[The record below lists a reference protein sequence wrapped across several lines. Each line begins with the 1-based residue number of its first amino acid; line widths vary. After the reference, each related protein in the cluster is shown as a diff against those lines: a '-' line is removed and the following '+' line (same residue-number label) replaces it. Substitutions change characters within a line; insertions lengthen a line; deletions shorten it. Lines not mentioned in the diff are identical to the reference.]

1 MAIGTSSG
9 AYYDTDFH
17 HEAGINTDPSVD
29 NNVVTPKET
38 PTDDIVAPPGKVE
51 LDKATKPTLTPVSD
65 QSRLYVSPQKDYDTK
80 LTHDEENAY
89 QSKYGNDPNTT
100 QDYDMRGYYKA
111 NPDVDPNAPGTHYP
125 DTFKKPSHPTF
136 SDESMYHSEETPGG
150 HWTKGEGDSWTFRPS
165 TQNIRNGLGIT
176 KEYLERSDPNVKLD
190 LPNIEDVPHHDNIE
204 KSFQD
209 LWQALKLP
217 GDVYKGKIDMS
228 SPEGIKRAVDLT
240 LMMSPLSAGHRGTII
255 PPEGVNT
262 RVSPDMPTSEAV
274 SRVRNQPSNIGEDV
288 SREEML
294 RGASNEEL
302 QAKIQNYDQHVMH
315 GPLGDIHEGAPNIE
329 LERREGATARS
340 EGRTPLSIDERP
352 PNNHFNQSGMTPSQ
366 VADEYM
372 ALRSNRGSGEADR
385 YLDNFERHA
394 ARHELN
400 EFDTHLEGNFS
411 SSHPGYEV
419 EDYHDPIKDI
429 KNWDVIGSK
438 KNMNLLENPHSS
450 RSPFNHSFGFMTDD
464 GKVGTL
470 SVSELNDG
478 KKLYVNGIFG
488 ENGSSV
494 RDFGHKEM
502 KALLSILM
510 DEFPKMEKI
519 AGFRVSGARGKVG
532 STGNAEMRV
541 RPSSEPPRKDIDQM
555 IQEWDESSPQSIMD
569 RNTLSPP
576 EMD

>member
-9 AYYDTDFH
+9 AYYDTDFN

-38 PTDDIVAPPGKVE
+38 PTDDITLPPAKMEDDVKR
-51 LDKATKPTLTPVSD
+51 DK
-65 QSRLYVSPQKDYDTK
+65 SRLYIPVSATK
-80 LTHDEENAY
+80 TDNP
-89 QSKYGNDPNTT
+89 DP
-100 QDYDMRGYYKA
+100 DYDMEGWRKETGLDSL
-111 NPDVDPNAPGTHYP
+111 PEGQHYP
-125 DTFKKPSHPTF
+125 DTYKLPNHMTF
-136 SDESMYHSEETPGG
+136 SDESKYSTPETPGG
-150 HWTKGEGDSWTFRPS
+150 HWEEYEKGKWNFTPSKFNLEQHPLEEMKDYFKNVEGPDAR
-165 TQNIRNGLGIT
+165 L
-176 KEYLERSDPNVKLD
+176 V
-190 LPNIEDVPHHDNIE
+190 PNIEDVPHHDNIE
-204 KSFQD
+204 GMFKD
-209 LWQALKLP
+209 IWDALKLP
-217 GDVYKGKIDMS
+217 GDAYKGKIDLS
-228 SPEGIKRAVDLT
+228 SPEGIKRALNLT
-240 LMMSPLSAGHRGTII
+240 AMLSPLSVGHRGTIA
-255 PPEGVNT
+255 PPAGVNS
-262 RVSPDMPTSEAV
+262 RVSPDMTTSEAV
-274 SRVRNQPSNIGEDV
+274 SRVARQPSNIGEDV
-288 SREEML
+288 DRTGLML
-294 RGASNEEL
+294 GASEAEL
-302 QAKIQNYDQHVMH
+302 HEKIRNYNQHVLH

-329 LERREGATARS
+329 LERRVARS

-352 PNNHFNQSGMTPSQ
+352 PNNYFNRYSMTPSQ

-438 KNMNLLENPHSS
+438 KNMNLLEDP
-450 RSPFNHSFGFMTDD
+450 RSTRSLFNHSFGFMTDD

-478 KKLYVNGIFG
+478 KKLFVNGIYG
-488 ENGSSV
+488 ENGHSV

-502 KALLSILM
+502 KALLGILM

-532 STGNAEMRV
+532 KTGSAEVQV

-555 IQEWDESSPQSIMD
+555 MQEWDESQP
-569 RNTLSPP
+569 
-576 EMD
+576 